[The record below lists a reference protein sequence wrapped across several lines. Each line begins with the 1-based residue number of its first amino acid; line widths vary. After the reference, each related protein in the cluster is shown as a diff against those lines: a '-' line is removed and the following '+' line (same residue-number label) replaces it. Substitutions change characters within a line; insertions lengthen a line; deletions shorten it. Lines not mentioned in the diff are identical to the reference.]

1 MRAARL
7 HTIGGTVQ
15 LDSDVPD
22 PIAGPGEV
30 VVEMAYAA
38 VNPLDIWVSRG
49 APGTAGDQLPWTPG
63 VEGTGY
69 VDGAPVLV
77 RGGGI
82 GVIRPGVTAERVC
95 VPADAIVALPAG
107 ADLAQVA
114 GIGVAGTTAYLS
126 LHDRARVTGNDRVLV
141 LGASGGVGA
150 MAVRLAKVVGAVVWG
165 QTGSEAKVSGI
176 IASGADRAVVADA
189 GALAAAV
196 AELAPTVVLDGLG
209 GPYVDAAVA
218 AMAPGGRYVTYGTS
232 ADTQVTFDMR
242 QFYRKGLSLLGYS
255 GLILGPS
262 GDRPALETL
271 MALVADG
278 QLGVP
283 VGEVLGLGQLAEA
296 HARILD
302 RQVEGKLLIDCRR

>member
-1 MRAARL
+1 MPTPAVQSALMRAARL

-95 VPADAIVALPAG
+95 VPADAVVALPAG

-126 LHDRARVTGNDRVLV
+126 LHDRAHVTSNDRVLV

-150 MAVRLAKVVGAVVWG
+150 CL
-165 QTGSEAKVSGI
+165 
-176 IASGADRAVVADA
+176 
-189 GALAAAV
+189 L
-196 AELAPTVVLDGLG
+196 
-209 GPYVDAAVA
+209 Y
-218 AMAPGGRYVTYGTS
+218 TS
-232 ADTQVTFDMR
+232 
-242 QFYRKGLSLLGYS
+242 
-255 GLILGPS
+255 PS
-262 GDRPALETL
+262 PRD
-271 MALVADG
+271 
-278 QLGVP
+278 
-283 VGEVLGLGQLAEA
+283 
-296 HARILD
+296 
-302 RQVEGKLLIDCRR
+302 